1 VPCEMG
7 QPQRMRLPQP
17 PTLSRYHSH
26 LIATSLCRRR
36 QPSVERVF
44 GQIVEHLAGI
54 EDYMLA
60 KVTFDAAVKR
70 WPKETI
76 RLCAEVR
83 IIDVAE
89 PWDR

>member
-1 VPCEMG
+1 
-7 QPQRMRLPQP
+7 MRTQFK
-17 PTLSRYHSH
+17 H
-26 LIATSLCRRR
+26 
-36 QPSVERVF
+36 SVERVGRF

-60 KVTFDAAVKR
+60 KATFDAAVKR

-76 RLCAEVR
+76 RLCAEAR

-89 PWDR
+89 PWER